1 MLERKLPVIEVCGP
15 TIQGEG
21 PLIGR
26 QTYFVRLGG
35 CDYRCSWCDSLF
47 AVLPD
52 EVEKNSTK
60 MTVAQIRKELAGLP
74 GAAPWVTIS
83 GGNPCIFDLEELIH
97 ALRAFKRYKV
107 AIETQATI
115 RPPWLKYCDQIVLSP
130 KPPSSGM
137 ETNWEHL
144 GEFMSYSQAILK
156 VVVFSK
162 DDYHYAKQVHML
174 FPWVPFYIS
183 IGTSTSPWLSVSEL
197 RNDILDRLDCLVNL
211 NFEDDVMRDVTILP
225 QLHVLMYGHRRGV

>member
-1 MLERKLPVIEVCGP
+1 
-15 TIQGEG
+15 
-21 PLIGR
+21 
-26 QTYFVRLGG
+26 
-35 CDYRCSWCDSLF
+35 
-47 AVLPD
+47 
-52 EVEKNSTK
+52 
-60 MTVAQIRKELAGLP
+60 MTVAEIRRALANLP
-74 GAAPWVTIS
+74 GCAPWITIS

-144 GEFMSYSQAILK
+144 GEFMRYSQAVLK
-156 VVVFSK
+156 VVVFDR
-162 DDYHYAKQVHML
+162 DDYLYAKQVHML
-174 FPWVPFYIS
+174 FPWVPFY
-183 IGTSTSPWLSVSEL
+183 LSVGTLSTDKLPTDLLE
-197 RNDILDRLDCLVNL
+197 RLSWLINL

-225 QLHVLMYGHRRGV
+225 QLHVLIYGHRRGV